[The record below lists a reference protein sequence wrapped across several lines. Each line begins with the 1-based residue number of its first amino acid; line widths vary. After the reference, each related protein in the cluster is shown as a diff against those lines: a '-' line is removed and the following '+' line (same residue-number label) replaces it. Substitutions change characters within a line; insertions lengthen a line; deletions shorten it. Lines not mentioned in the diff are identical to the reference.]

1 MHLFIS
7 AGEPSGDL
15 HGASLAQAVRKL
27 HPGVTLTGFGGER
40 MRAAGCDLL
49 YPLAEHPIM
58 YLSGAV
64 RAIPFLLRLRARM
77 TAEFKKRRPDA
88 VVLIDYP
95 GFHWHI
101 AKRARSLGI
110 PVVYFV
116 APQIWA
122 WLSHRVRKVRA
133 NFAEVLCT
141 LPFEE
146 AWYRERG
153 VAAKYVGHPYFDELA
168 ARQLDTEFVAGQRRR
183 GGPIV
188 AILPGSRQSE
198 IDRNLEFLIG
208 AMRIVHADR
217 PDARF
222 LVAAYRSKHA
232 GQIDARL
239 RYAGLPAEVFVGR
252 TPEVIALADACVAVS
267 GSVSLELLHR
277 GVPSA
282 IVYRIGEAYVKLSR
296 IFLNV
301 PHICLVNLIAGREV
315 FPEYLTSGID
325 PHGPAADVLR
335 WLNDPGS
342 ASVLRAELGRLF
354 AEVGR
359 PGACERAAR
368 AVVDLV
374 ARRVAA

>member
-1 MHLFIS
+1 MHVFIS

-15 HGASLAQAVRKL
+15 HGASLARAVQQL
-27 HPGVTLTGFGGER
+27 SPGVTLTGFGGER
-40 MRAAGCDLL
+40 MRAAGCDLI

-58 YLSGAV
+58 YLGGAV
-64 RAIPFLLRLRARM
+64 RALPLLLRLRARM
-77 TAEFKKRRPDA
+77 TADFKKRRPDA

-95 GFHWHI
+95 GFHWHL

-122 WLSHRVRKVRA
+122 WFSHRVRKVRA

-168 ARQLDTEFVAGQRRR
+168 AQQLDTAFIAGQHRR

-188 AILPGSRQSE
+188 AILPGSRQAE
-198 IDRNLEFLIG
+198 IDRNLELLVG

-232 GQIDARL
+232 EHIDARL
-239 RYAGLPAEVFVGR
+239 RHAALPAEVFTGR

-282 IVYRIGEAYVKLSR
+282 IVYRIGEAYVKLSKL
-296 IFLNV
+296 FLNV
-301 PHICLVNLIAGREV
+301 PHICLVNLIAGRVV
-315 FPEYLTSGID
+315 FPEYLTSTSD
-325 PHGPAADVLR
+325 PRGPAADVLR
-335 WLNDPGS
+335 WLNDPS
-342 ASVLRAELGRLF
+342 AAGALRAELGQLC

-368 AVVDLV
+368 AVVELV
-374 ARRVAA
+374 TRRAAA

>member
-1 MHLFIS
+1 MHIFIS

-15 HGASLAQAVRKL
+15 HGASLARAIQKL
-27 HPGVTLTGFGGER
+27 APNVTLTGFGGER
-40 MRAAGCDLL
+40 MRAAGCDLI

-58 YLSGAV
+58 YISGAV
-64 RAIPFLLRLRARM
+64 RAVPLLLRLRARM
-77 TAEFKKRRPDA
+77 TSDFRKRRPDV

-95 GFHWHI
+95 GFHWHL

-122 WLSHRVRKVRA
+122 WFSHRVRKVRA

-168 ARQLDTEFVAGQRRR
+168 ARQLDTEFMAGRRRR
-183 GGPIV
+183 GGQIV
-188 AILPGSRQSE
+188 AILPGSRQAE
-198 IDRNLEFLIG
+198 IDRNLELLMG

-222 LVAAYRSKHA
+222 LVAAYRAKHA
-232 GQIDARL
+232 GQIDARM
-239 RYAGLPAEVFVGR
+239 RHAGLPAEVFVGR
-252 TPEVIALADACVAVS
+252 TPEVIALADACLAVS

-277 GVPSA
+277 QVPSA

-315 FPEYLTSGID
+315 FPEYLTSSCD
-325 PHGPAADVLR
+325 PHGPATDVLR
-335 WLNDPGS
+335 WLNDP
-342 ASVLRAELGRLF
+342 AAANAMREDLGRLF

-374 ARRVAA
+374 ARRAAA

>member
-1 MHLFIS
+1 MHIFIS

-15 HGASLAQAVRKL
+15 HGASLARALQKVY
-27 HPGVTLTGFGGER
+27 PDVTVTGFGGER

-58 YLSGAV
+58 YLGGAV
-64 RAIPFLLRLRARM
+64 RAVPLLLRLRARM
-77 TAEFKKRRPDA
+77 TADFKKRRPDA

-95 GFHWHI
+95 GFHWHL

-122 WLSHRVRKVRA
+122 WFSHRVRKVRA

-146 AWYRERG
+146 AWYRDRG
-153 VAAKYVGHPYFDELA
+153 VPARYVGHPYFDELA
-168 ARQLDTEFVAGQRRR
+168 EQQLDTEFMADLRRG

-188 AILPGSRQSE
+188 AILPGSRQTE
-198 IDRNLEFLIG
+198 IDHNLELLIG
-208 AMRIVHADR
+208 AMQIVHAGR

-222 LVAAYRSKHA
+222 LVAAYRSKHEL
-232 GQIDARL
+232 QIDARL
-239 RYAGLPAEVFVGR
+239 RHAGLPAEVFVGR

-282 IVYRIGEAYVKLSR
+282 IVYRISEAYVKLSR

-301 PHICLVNLIAGREV
+301 PHICLVNLIAGRELY
-315 FPEYLTSGID
+315 PEYLTSSSD
-325 PHGPAADVLR
+325 PRGPAADVLR
-335 WLNDPGS
+335 WLNDPTAAS
-342 ASVLRAELGRLF
+342 ALRTDLDRLF

-374 ARRVAA
+374 ERRAAA